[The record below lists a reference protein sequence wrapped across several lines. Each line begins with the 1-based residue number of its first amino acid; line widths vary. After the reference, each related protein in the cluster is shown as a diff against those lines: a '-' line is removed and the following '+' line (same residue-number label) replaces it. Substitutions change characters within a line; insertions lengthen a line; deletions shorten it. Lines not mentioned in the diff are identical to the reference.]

1 MIEKHYYLYKKGN
14 NIKIIYIDYDKLKGF
29 NFQPK
34 NNIKYDG
41 IKVNKMVV
49 IKPSMIEKVLRRK
62 IKIKLDLY
70 LKLIIK
76 FIDDN
81 DGTNSGGIL
90 GEALNDITR
99 YRDIVMNKYRKYL
112 DEKYLKMLLKKIAL
126 LEYELKNKLYLLEQ
140 YNDVEEKTSHRSR

>member
-126 LEYELKNKLYLLEQ
+126 LE
-140 YNDVEEKTSHRSR
+140 